1 MFSRITSQVKFLAL
15 TSLSQDLLLI
25 EPKIRHNS
33 PKLCSEGSWVTQGE
47 SVFNTQSQNSSNAML
62 PLQVEQ
68 GPRKGRKRKNYG
80 VWEIG
85 GGRKA
90 AGGDSDVV
98 LPDSHLTGTDGGV
111 AEK

>member
-1 MFSRITSQVKFLAL
+1 
-15 TSLSQDLLLI
+15 
-25 EPKIRHNS
+25 
-33 PKLCSEGSWVTQGE
+33 
-47 SVFNTQSQNSSNAML
+47 ML

-68 GPRKGRKRKNYG
+68 GPGKGRKRKNYG

-85 GGRKA
+85 GGRKV

-98 LPDSHLTGTDGGV
+98 LLDSHLTGTDGGV

>member
-1 MFSRITSQVKFLAL
+1 
-15 TSLSQDLLLI
+15 
-25 EPKIRHNS
+25 
-33 PKLCSEGSWVTQGE
+33 
-47 SVFNTQSQNSSNAML
+47 ML

-85 GGRKA
+85 GGRKG

-98 LPDSHLTGTDGGV
+98 LLDSHLTGTDGGV
-111 AEK
+111 VEK